1 MRLAESA
8 ASIGEGLV
16 ESDVRFFRRRAS
28 EEMAAAGRAVTDAAR
43 ERRMLLARVFLQ
55 RVEELEARGVESGRE
70 LTLSRMNGRT
80 FEDA

>member
-1 MRLAESA
+1 M
-8 ASIGEGLV
+8 

-55 RVEELEARGVESGRE
+55 RVEELERRGVESGRE
-70 LTLSRMNGRT
+70 LMLSRMNGRT